1 VTLLILIVIFHIA
14 PYHDSDDRGPDMP
27 LDTPKDPLIAAKAAL
42 DPENFAL
49 ANCVRALSIDAVNAA
64 NSGHP
69 GAPMGMADAATV
81 LFRNHLKFDARN
93 PDWPDRDRFVLSNG
107 HASMLQYSL
116 LHLTGYE
123 DMTLDQVKN
132 FRQWGSITAGH
143 PEYGHAKGIEL
154 TTGPL
159 GQGLAMA
166 VGMALAERRLAA
178 EFGDDLVDHHT
189 YVLLGDGC
197 LQEGVGQ
204 EAISL
209 AGHLGLGKLIVLYDD
224 NSITIDGPT
233 SVSFSEDVPARLA
246 ACGWHVQSCDGHDGR
261 ALDKAITAARA
272 ETAKP
277 SLIAMKT
284 VIGFGSPNRAGT
296 YSVHGAPLGAAET
309 ALTKE
314 ALGWSSAPFDIP
326 DELAS
331 KWRRIGTRGSDA
343 RKAWDD
349 RLAAKSADVRNEF
362 IRRMSGTLPD
372 DYDSVVKTSR
382 DKLFGDPKKAATRK
396 ASQMALEPL
405 TEALP
410 EMIGGSA
417 DLTGSNLTRVKAV
430 DSQYT
435 REAPGRY
442 IGYGVREFGMAA
454 AMNGISLHGG
464 FIPYGGT
471 FLVFSD
477 YARNAIRLSAL
488 MGIGTIYVMTHDSI
502 GLGEDG
508 PTHQPIEHLASLRAI
523 PGLTVLRPA
532 DTIETLEAWD
542 IAIRSRDKPSLL
554 ALSRQDVPQL
564 RLEASDENLSQ
575 RGAYVIRQ
583 FGDDRD
589 VTLIATGTEVA
600 LAIEAAEA
608 LHANG
613 VNVAVVSM
621 PSWEL
626 FDAQPEDYRKATLGD
641 APRIAIEAAG
651 KFGWTRYVACENDV
665 IGMDGFGASAPADR
679 LYQQFGITK
688 EEIISRARALAG
700 K

>member
-1 VTLLILIVIFHIA
+1 
-14 PYHDSDDRGPDMP
+14 MP
-27 LDTPKDPLIAAKAAL
+27 LDSPKDPAIAAKAAL
-42 DPENFAL
+42 DPQNFAL
-49 ANCVRALSIDAVNAA
+49 ANCVRALAIDAVNAA

-81 LFRNHLKFDARN
+81 LFRKHLKFDAKN

-107 HASMLQYSL
+107 HASMLQYAL

-132 FRQWGSITAGH
+132 FRQWGAITAGH
-143 PEYGHAKGIEL
+143 PEYGHAKGIET

-159 GQGLAMA
+159 GQGIATA

-189 YVLLGDGC
+189 WVMLGDGC
-197 LQEGVGQ
+197 LQEGIGQ

-224 NSITIDGPT
+224 NQITIDGPT
-233 SVSFSEDVPARLA
+233 SISFSEDIPARLA

-261 ALDKAITAARA
+261 ALDAAMAAAKA
-272 ETAKP
+272 ETGKP

-284 VIGFGSPNRAGT
+284 VIGFGSPNKAGT
-296 YSVHGAPLGAAET
+296 YSVHGSPLGKDEA

-314 ALGWSSAPFDIP
+314 ALGWSAKPFQIPEALAQEWRDIGARGAP
-326 DELAS
+326 
-331 KWRRIGTRGSDA
+331 A
-343 RKAWDD
+343 REAWQA
-349 RLAAKSADVRNEF
+349 RLAAKPADLRDEF
-362 IRRMSGTLPD
+362 NRRLSGALPEG
-372 DYDSVVKTSR
+372 YDAAVKAAR
-382 DKLFGDPKKAATRK
+382 DALFAEPKKAATRK

-405 TEALP
+405 TAAVP

-435 REAPGRY
+435 RAAAGRY

-454 AMNGISLHGG
+454 AMNGINLHGG
-464 FIPYGGT
+464 FIAYGGT

-488 MGIGTIYVMTHDSI
+488 MGVGTIYVMTHDSI

-523 PGLTVLRPA
+523 PNLNVLRPA
-532 DTIETLEAWD
+532 DTVETLEAWD
-542 IAIRSRDKPSLL
+542 IAIRNRHVPSLL

-564 RLEASDENLSQ
+564 RLDAGDENLTAK
-575 RGAYVIRQ
+575 GAYVIRQ
-583 FGDDRD
+583 FGEDRD
-589 VTLIATGTEVA
+589 VTLIATGSEVA

-608 LHANG
+608 LHTDG
-613 VNVAVVSM
+613 LSVAVVSM

-626 FDAQPEDYRKATLGD
+626 FDAQPEAYRKATLGD

-651 KFGWTRYVACENDV
+651 KFGWTRYVASEDDV
-665 IGMDGFGASAPADR
+665 IGMAGFGASAPIDR
-679 LYQQFGITK
+679 LYQEFGITA
-688 EEIISRARALAG
+688 EAIAARAKALTG

>member
-1 VTLLILIVIFHIA
+1 
-14 PYHDSDDRGPDMP
+14 MP
-27 LDTPKDPLIAAKAAL
+27 LDSPKDPKIAAKAEL
-42 DPENFAL
+42 DPQNFAL
-49 ANCVRALSIDAVNAA
+49 ANCIRALSIDAVNAA

-81 LFRNHLKFDARN
+81 LFRNHLKFDAKN

-107 HASMLQYSL
+107 HASMLLYSL

-123 DMTLDQVKN
+123 DMTLEQVKN

-143 PEYGHAKGIEL
+143 PEYGHAKGVET

-159 GQGLAMA
+159 GQGIATA

-189 YVLLGDGC
+189 YVFTGDGC
-197 LQEGVGQ
+197 LQEGIGQ

-224 NSITIDGPT
+224 NGITIDGPT
-233 SVSFSEDVPARLA
+233 SISFSEDVAGRFE
-246 ACGWHVQSCDGHDGR
+246 ACGWHVQKCDGHDGR
-261 ALDKAITAARA
+261 ALDAAIAAAKA
-272 ETAKP
+272 ETGKP

-284 VIGFGSPNRAGT
+284 VIGFGSPNKAGT
-296 YSVHGAPLGAAET
+296 YSVHGSPLGEDEA
-309 ALTKE
+309 ALTRE
-314 ALGWSSAPFDIP
+314 AIGWAHDAFVIP
-326 DELAS
+326 EDLLSE
-331 KWRRIGTRGSDA
+331 WRRIGTRGAAD
-343 RKAWDD
+343 REAWEA
-349 RLAAKSADVRNEF
+349 RLAGKSAEVRDEF
-362 IRRMSGTLPD
+362 NRRQSGELPQG
-372 DYDSVVKTSR
+372 YDAAVKAAR
-382 DKLFGDPKKAATRK
+382 DALFAEPKKAATRK

-405 TEALP
+405 TAALP
-410 EMIGGSA
+410 ETIGGSA

-435 REAPGRY
+435 RQAPGRY

-454 AMNGISLHGG
+454 AMNGINLHGG
-464 FIPYGGT
+464 FIAYGGT

-488 MGIGTIYVMTHDSI
+488 MGVGTIYVMTHDSI

-523 PGLTVLRPA
+523 PNLTVLRPA
-532 DTIETLEAWD
+532 DTVETLEAWD
-542 IAIRSRDKPSLL
+542 IAIRNRHVPSLL

-564 RLEASDENLSQ
+564 RLEAGDENLTAK
-575 RGAYVIRQ
+575 GAYVIRQ
-583 FGDDRD
+583 FGEGRD
-589 VTLIATGTEVA
+589 VTLIATGTEVQ
-600 LAIEAAEA
+600 LAVQAGEA
-608 LHANG
+608 LHTDG
-613 VNVAVVSM
+613 LSVAVVSM

-626 FDAQPEDYRKATLGD
+626 FDAQPEDYRTATLGD
-641 APRIAIEAAG
+641 APRIAVEAAG
-651 KFGWTRYVACENDV
+651 KFGWTRYVASEDDV
-665 IGMDGFGASAPADR
+665 IGMNGFGASAPIDR
-679 LYQQFGITK
+679 LYQEFGITK
-688 EEIISRARALAG
+688 DAIVARAKAMTG

>member
-1 VTLLILIVIFHIA
+1 
-14 PYHDSDDRGPDMP
+14 MP
-27 LDTPKDPLIAAKAAL
+27 LDSPKDPKIAAKADL
-42 DPENFAL
+42 DPQNFAL
-49 ANCVRALSIDAVNAA
+49 ANCIRALSVDAVNAA

-81 LFRNHLKFDARN
+81 LFRNHLKFDAKN

-107 HASMLQYSL
+107 HASMLLYSL

-123 DMTLDQVKN
+123 DMTLEQVKN

-143 PEYGHAKGIEL
+143 PEYGHAKGIET

-159 GQGLAMA
+159 GQGIATA

-189 YVLLGDGC
+189 YVFVGDGC
-197 LQEGVGQ
+197 LQEGIGQ

-233 SVSFSEDVPARLA
+233 SISFSEDVPARLK
-246 ACGWHVQSCDGHDGR
+246 ACGWHVQDCDGHDGK
-261 ALDKAITAARA
+261 ALDKAIAAAKA
-272 ETAKP
+272 ETGKP

-284 VIGFGSPNRAGT
+284 VIGFGSPNKAGS
-296 YSVHGAPLGAAET
+296 YSVHGSPLGKDEAT
-309 ALTKE
+309 LTRE
-314 ALGWSSAPFDIP
+314 AIGWPHEAFVIP
-326 DELAS
+326 DDLLSE
-331 KWRRIGTRGSDA
+331 WRKIGTRGAADREAWEA
-343 RKAWDD
+343 RLKE
-349 RLAAKSADVRNEF
+349 RSADVRAEF
-362 IRRMSGTLPD
+362 QRRLTGTLPEAYGD
-372 DYDSVVKTSR
+372 ALKAAR
-382 DKLFGDPKKAATRK
+382 AALFADPKKAATRK

-405 TEALP
+405 TAVLP

-435 REAPGRY
+435 RQAPGRY

-454 AMNGISLHGG
+454 AMNGITLHGG
-464 FIPYGGT
+464 FIAYGGT

-488 MGIGTIYVMTHDSI
+488 MGVGTIFVMTHDSI

-523 PGLTVLRPA
+523 PNLTVLRPA
-532 DTIETLEAWD
+532 DTVETLEAWD
-542 IAIRSRDKPSLL
+542 IAIRNRHVPSLL

-564 RLEASDENLSQ
+564 RLEAGDENLTAK
-575 RGAYVIRQ
+575 GAYVIRQ
-583 FGDDRD
+583 FGEGRD
-589 VTLIATGTEVA
+589 VTLIATGTEVQ
-600 LAIEAAEA
+600 LAVQAAEA
-608 LHANG
+608 LHG
-613 VNVAVVSM
+613 EGLNVAVVSM

-626 FDAQPEDYRKATLGD
+626 FDAQPEAYRKATLGD
-641 APRIAIEAAG
+641 APRIAVEAAG
-651 KFGWTRYVACENDV
+651 KFGWTRYVASEDDV
-665 IGMDGFGASAPADR
+665 IGMTGFGASAPIDR
-679 LYQQFGITK
+679 LYQEFGITADA
-688 EEIISRARALAG
+688 IVARAKAVLG
-700 K
+700 R

>member
-1 VTLLILIVIFHIA
+1 
-14 PYHDSDDRGPDMP
+14 MP
-27 LDTPKDPLIAAKAAL
+27 LDSPKDPKIAAKADL
-42 DPENFAL
+42 DPQNFAL
-49 ANCVRALSIDAVNAA
+49 ANCIRALSIDAVNAA

-81 LFRNHLKFDARN
+81 LFRNHLKFDAKN

-107 HASMLQYSL
+107 HASMLLYSL

-123 DMTLDQVKN
+123 DMTLEQVKN

-143 PEYGHAKGIEL
+143 PEYGHAKGIET

-159 GQGLAMA
+159 GQGIATA

-189 YVLLGDGC
+189 YVFVGDGC
-197 LQEGVGQ
+197 LQEGIGQ

-209 AGHLGLGKLIVLYDD
+209 AGHLGLGKMIVLYDD
-224 NSITIDGPT
+224 NDITIDGPT
-233 SVSFSEDVPARLA
+233 SISFSEDVPARFQ
-246 ACGWHVQSCDGHDGR
+246 ACGWHVQKCDGHDGK
-261 ALDKAITAARA
+261 ALDAAIAAAKA
-272 ETAKP
+272 ETGKP

-284 VIGFGSPNRAGT
+284 VIGFGSPNKAGT
-296 YSVHGAPLGAAET
+296 YSVHGSPLGKDEA
-309 ALTKE
+309 ALTRE
-314 ALGWSSAPFDIP
+314 AIGWPHDPFVIP
-326 DELAS
+326 EELLS
-331 KWRRIGTRGSDA
+331 EWRRIGARGAAD
-343 RKAWDD
+343 REAWEA
-349 RLAAKSADVRNEF
+349 RLAAKSAEVRDEF
-362 IRRMSGTLPD
+362 NRRQAGELPEG
-372 DYDSVVKTSR
+372 YEAALKAAR
-382 DKLFGDPKKAATRK
+382 DALFAEPKKAATRK

-405 TEALP
+405 TAALP

-442 IGYGVREFGMAA
+442 IGYGVREFGMCA
-454 AMNGISLHGG
+454 AMNGINLHGG
-464 FIPYGGT
+464 FIAYGGT

-488 MGIGTIYVMTHDSI
+488 MGVGTIFVMTHDSI

-523 PGLTVLRPA
+523 PNLTVLRPA
-532 DTIETLEAWD
+532 DTVETLEAWD
-542 IAIRSRDKPSLL
+542 IAIRNRHVPSLL

-564 RLEASDENLSQ
+564 RTEAGDENLTAK
-575 RGAYVIRQ
+575 GAYVIRQ
-583 FGDDRD
+583 FGEGRD
-589 VTLIATGTEVA
+589 VTLIATGTEVQ
-600 LAIEAAEA
+600 LAVQAAEA
-608 LHANG
+608 LHADG
-613 VNVAVVSM
+613 LNVAVVSM

-626 FDAQPEDYRKATLGD
+626 FDAQPDDYRKATLGD
-641 APRIAIEAAG
+641 APRIAVEAAG
-651 KFGWTRYVACENDV
+651 KFGWTRYVASEDDV
-665 IGMDGFGASAPADR
+665 IGMNGFGASAPIDR
-679 LYQQFGITK
+679 LYQEFGITTDA
-688 EEIISRARALAG
+688 IMARAKALTG